1 MVEFTPHAGEEI
13 LRDGNWAG
21 DWTPARAPVT
31 TGLTASL
38 RRRARATPRVRTGLR
53 VIGIA
58 ETRRPSAVARSA
70 TGPAGSLVGR
80 TFDNPPINLIDA
92 VMMKELLNLLT
103 EIERDKRVGVVLFD
117 SADPDFF
124 LAHYDIAGDP
134 AELEGVET
142 TAGRHPFTELHI
154 RLSKSPAV
162 TISAIRGRARGA
174 GSEFVLATDI
184 RFASRERAVL
194 GQFEIGVGAA
204 RGGCVEPAVEPRRSR
219 PCIRDPRQRPG
230 LRRRTRRAI
239 RLRQPRDP
247 RRAVRRLR
255 RCLRP
260 ACVPVRSAR
269 ARRHQ
274 AVRQR
279 RDTSGRRA
287 AGSGDRR
294 LPEGRRGGRP
304 VLRCTARPSSRATA
318 SGARVELE
326 PRGLRRDHLGRRRD
340 SYSTR

>member
-1 MVEFTPHAGEEI
+1 MSIYTRFA
-13 LRDGNWAG
+13 
-21 DWTPARAPVT
+21 VT
-31 TGLTASL
+31 RSSPSL
-38 RRRARATPRVRTGLR
+38 WRV
-53 VIGIA
+53 
-58 ETRRPSAVARSA
+58 
-70 TGPAGSLVGR
+70 

-124 LAHYDIAGDP
+124 LAHYDIAGNP

-154 RLSKSPAV
+154 QLSKSPAV

-174 GSEFVLATDI
+174 GSEFALATDI

-204 RGGCVEPAVEPRRSR
+204 PGGGAVDRLASRGGARRAR
-219 PCIRDPRQRPG
+219 PGIRDPRQRPG
-230 LRRRTRRAI
+230 LRRRARRAI

-260 ACVPVRSAR
+260 AGVPVRSAR

-279 RDTSGRRA
+279 PDTSRRRA
-287 AGSGDRR
+287 VGSGDRR
-294 LPEGRRGGRP
+294 LLASERPAFSALHSQAFKAGYSQRGP
-304 VLRCTARPSSRATA
+304 
-318 SGARVELE
+318 VELN
-326 PRGLRRDHLGRRRD
+326 LGD
-340 SYSTR
+340 FVGTILADPGSYPTR

>member
-1 MVEFTPHAGEEI
+1 MSIYTRFT
-13 LRDGNWAG
+13 
-21 DWTPARAPVT
+21 VT
-31 TGLTASL
+31 RSSPSL
-38 RRRARATPRVRTGLR
+38 WRV
-53 VIGIA
+53 
-58 ETRRPSAVARSA
+58 
-70 TGPAGSLVGR
+70 

-174 GSEFVLATDI
+174 GSEFALATDI

-204 RGGCVEPAVEPRRSR
+204 PGGGALNRLSR
-219 PCIRDPRQRPG
+219 LVILVSGKDFDGELAERYG
-230 LRRRTRRAI
+230 YVNRAI
-239 RLRQPRDP
+239 PDEQFVDFVDAFAQRVSRFDLLALADIKRFVNAATLPADESLG
-247 RRAVRRLR
+247 AEIDAFWKSAK
-255 RCLRP
+255 RP
-260 ACVPVRSAR
+260 AFPALHS
-269 ARRHQ
+269 Q
-274 AVRQR
+274 AFKAGYSQR
-279 RDTSGRRA
+279 G
-287 AGSGDRR
+287 
-294 LPEGRRGGRP
+294 P
-304 VLRCTARPSSRATA
+304 
-318 SGARVELE
+318 VELN
-326 PRGLRRDHLGRRRD
+326 LGDFVGTILADPD